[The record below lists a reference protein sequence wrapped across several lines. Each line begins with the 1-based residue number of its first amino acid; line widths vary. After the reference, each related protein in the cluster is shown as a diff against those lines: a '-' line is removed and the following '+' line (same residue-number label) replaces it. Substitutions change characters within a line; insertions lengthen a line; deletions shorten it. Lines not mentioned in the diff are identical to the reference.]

1 MKKISLAT
9 FAVAL
14 AVVSAP
20 AFAAKPDCNGAY
32 KTFMGK
38 VVPYLGKVEDVDLA
52 TLMRRGL
59 SVYDACQASDNF
71 VPEGAWNQVIFDME
85 AKAKK

>member
-1 MKKISLAT
+1 MKKLSLA
-9 FAVAL
+9 AL
-14 AVVSAP
+14 AVTIAAFATP
-20 AFAAKPDCNGAY
+20 AFAAKPDCHGAY

-38 VVPYLGKVEDVDLA
+38 VVPYIGKVEDVDLA